1 MLLKPQFRCSGLD
14 RVITCH
20 GACSLDAR
28 FPQISKDSEVSVAG
42 SRMHAVGAKRLI
54 AAGALGVADP
64 IYANDALEGFDAW
77 ITEFWVTTVLDLVPM
92 GWALEVESEMGVEF
106 ARFFLSGHIDVLAIS
121 PDGTEAM
128 IFDLKTGY
136 NPVDPA
142 DCNWQLAGYAALLR
156 VTVPTVQRVK
166 LVIVQPRNNPD
177 EGYER
182 VSEADVDFGAADV
195 SGLIEQELNAV
206 LDDPF
211 TFCTAK
217 KACAYCPFP
226 ISCPATKALK
236 KAMKTTITKEAFDE
250 IAETPTLEQLAE
262 WARDGKIIEKA
273 TDSARERLKAELKDQ
288 TITLEDGTRVYLKDA
303 MTPRAC
309 TNVTTL
315 RTRVGVVLSDEAAL
329 NSCFSPS
336 FGEIEKA
343 VAKKLGTPVKSKDQA
358 KMSGEKWVK
367 TNLGDLYTQEP
378 TKKLTI
384 S

>member
-1 MLLKPQFRCSGLD
+1 MLLKPEFRCSGLD

-20 GACSLDAR
+20 GACRLDAR

-64 IYANDALEGFDAW
+64 IYANDTLEGFDAW
-77 ITEFWVTTVLDLVPM
+77 ITEFWVSTVLDLVPT
-92 GWALEVESEMGVEF
+92 GWAIEVESEMSVEF
-106 ARFFLSGHIDVLAIS
+106 PRFFLTGHLDVLALS

-128 IFDLKTGY
+128 IPDLKTGY

-156 VTVPTVQRVK
+156 HTIPTIRRVK

-182 VSEADVDFGAADV
+182 VSTADVDFGDTDV

-226 ISCPATKALK
+226 LSCPATQALK

-273 TDSARERLKAELKDQ
+273 VDAARENLKAGLGDQ
-288 TITLEDGTRVYLKDA
+288 TITLEDGTRVYLKDSKS
-303 MTPRAC
+303 PRTC
-309 TNVTTL
+309 KNVTVL
-315 RTRVGVVLSDEAAL
+315 RGRVSIVVADEAKL
-329 NSCFSPS
+329 NACFKPA
-336 FGEIEKA
+336 FAEIEKA
-343 VAKKLGTPVKSKDQA
+343 VAKALDVPVDSKDKA
-358 KMSGEKWVK
+358 KMSGKRWVE
-367 TNLGDLYTQEP
+367 TNLSDVIEQVP
-378 TKKLTI
+378 TKVLTI